1 MKKLIL
7 YSNVNSWHISRN
19 LSLFEDLGYECRMFR
34 WLDRDFFCRPFAIYL
49 NWYENIKVGNIVA
62 SLTKFLLQIITL
74 RFAKLFGIKIVAS
87 FHNKEPHNNMYPR
100 LANYL
105 FYLVF
110 HLSDRIV
117 IFNESGRTDLK
128 RYLTE
133 KEIAEKTVYIPPVS
147 YIGAYPYVRH
157 GWITNIQNKNS
168 MKILMAGTLSQP
180 YKNAEMLMDIAAKL
194 KEKNIEFVFAGSIK
208 AGQQT
213 TLFKEKTRGLSH
225 VTTMFR
231 YIEDNE
237 MAHLLEMC
245 DVLIIPYNVESINN
259 SGTARMAF
267 SYGRTVICPRI
278 PSLEAIPEE
287 LVFEYDYRDRED
299 HRHVLEQQI
308 LTAYHEWE
316 HNHESL
322 HNKGNK
328 LKLLMEENNSPEVVK
343 ERYRKLFKS
352 LEK

>member
-117 IFNESGRTDLK
+117 IMTPRPGRIS
-128 RYLTE
+128 E
-133 KEIAEKTVYIPPVS
+133 
-147 YIGAYPYVRH
+147 
-157 GWITNIQNKNS
+157 
-168 MKILMAGTLSQP
+168 
-180 YKNAEMLMDIAAKL
+180 
-194 KEKNIEFVFAGSIK
+194 
-208 AGQQT
+208 
-213 TLFKEKTRGLSH
+213 
-225 VTTMFR
+225 
-231 YIEDNE
+231 
-237 MAHLLEMC
+237 
-245 DVLIIPYNVESINN
+245 
-259 SGTARMAF
+259 
-267 SYGRTVICPRI
+267 
-278 PSLEAIPEE
+278 
-287 LVFEYDYRDRED
+287 
-299 HRHVLEQQI
+299 VLEI
-308 LTAYHEWE
+308 RD
-316 HNHESL
+316 SF
-322 HNKGNK
+322 
-328 LKLLMEENNSPEVVK
+328 PR
-343 ERYRKLFKS
+343 ERGSAQF
-352 LEK
+352 LEKRRNILERFNLARSNTAPEYVI